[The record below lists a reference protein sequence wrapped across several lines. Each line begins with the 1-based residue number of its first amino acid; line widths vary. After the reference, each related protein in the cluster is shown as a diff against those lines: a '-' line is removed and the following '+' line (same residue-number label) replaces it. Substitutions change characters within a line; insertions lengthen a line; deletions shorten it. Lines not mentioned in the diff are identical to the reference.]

1 MATKQTT
8 GVLKKKKKHLL
19 FKITFEKHILIR
31 ITFTVANLQTT
42 KSLSDFEKQEIRL
55 LTSYVLEIGINRN
68 F

>member
-8 GVLKKKKKHLL
+8 GVLKGEKKTL
-19 FKITFEKHILIR
+19 FKITVEKHILIR
-31 ITFTVANLQTT
+31 ITFTVANFQTT

-55 LTSYVLEIGINRN
+55 STSYVLEIGMNRN